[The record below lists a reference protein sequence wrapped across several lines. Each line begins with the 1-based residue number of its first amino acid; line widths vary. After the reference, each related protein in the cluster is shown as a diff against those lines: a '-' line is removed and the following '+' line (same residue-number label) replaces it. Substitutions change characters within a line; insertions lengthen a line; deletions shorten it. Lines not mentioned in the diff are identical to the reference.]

1 MYLTNK
7 LLDKLNRSSKDTGNP
22 PITLPDIMI
31 RSFAEVKEL
40 AGNSLNWGEKNFL
53 YQQAQKELKENRMAD
68 SRILSR
74 ANPQLANAVRLGI
87 GQSSMRRGYDDL
99 FNGRAGKFVKSGSV
113 ASMFSPAGYLTELY
127 REARNLHSATSEYH
141 LDTRRPDLAA
151 LSLSQSNMDDELS
164 TLSLSNEL
172 LLNNIQA
179 EENKDYDGVLKMLT
193 TYRLTGMTPFHL
205 PYEASRQAVMLQDE
219 EFAAFQRNPDVAALM
234 DTASMLAIKNDISP
248 ELYKILIEDITRE
261 NARVLFDIN
270 FGEGSNSDLLLD
282 PVYLGKYYDLNL
294 EDILECLKVVS
305 EWKRTDSSWTDDL
318 GDEVTDYYIGSNMKV
333 NFFTITRTPK
343 KGYHD
348 DLNYCNIHRVGNNE
362 YYISVNFKTTK
373 GTTSIKKL
381 SNSNGAPMFQI
392 NSPSRAEQA
401 YKTDILDI
409 KDSELYNEFD
419 VFMYRYPEGSSTGAK
434 RTSDLSFTLKD
445 GLPTTSNVQY
455 EFILK
460 NNKLIRLHK
469 ATNLPFS
476 DIRTIIESNNS
487 DLTITDDV
495 LSQLFWVQHYT
506 QLYGIDV
513 SAALVLAGGDISQA
527 SHDGQPAAFT
537 QLFNTPPLNGRTFSA
552 NGATVKLKPSDITD
566 SFRTGVM
573 KRAFQVNDTELY
585 TLWSLAQGSGT
596 PPDFTCTLDNLS
608 LLYRVKLLADV
619 HCLSVTELGML
630 LSVPPYADTR
640 IAGLS
645 GAALSRLLSFLA
657 LYTQWLK
664 AQGWTVSDLY
674 LMTTDHYSTALS
686 PDIENLVATLRDGLA
701 SQDLSQLD
709 EAGIIRAI
717 APFISAATQLDST
730 ELATAVLQWL
740 DQLKPQGLTVKAFLT
755 LVEKDLLTPDETIQL
770 VTFCQ
775 VMGQLA
781 LIVCGLRL
789 TPGEI
794 SLAVTQPEKLIAD
807 AKILPQ
813 CIDTVRVLAHF
824 HRWLQQCGTSATEM
838 LSALGN
844 GTLTPAQLAQA
855 ITLDEHMVIQGLAQH
870 DSKAVTFSSWPAI
883 DVTLQWVDIATTLS
897 ITPAG
902 VAALMNLKYTAA
914 AKSASY
920 AEWVAISHTLQAGL
934 SSQQNRQLQATLD
947 EALSTALSAY
957 AIKQIASVWV
967 TNRDQLHSWLL
978 LDNQVSAQV
987 KTTRL
992 GEAIASVQ
1000 LYVNR
1005 ALNGLEEGVSQSVKS
1020 RQYFTDWD
1028 TYNKRYSTWA
1038 GVSELVYYPEN
1049 YVDPTLRIGQ
1059 TGMMDT
1065 LLQEISQSQ
1074 LNSDTLE
1081 DGFKNYLAS
1090 FEEIANLSVISGY
1103 HDNTDADE
1111 GNTWFIGYSRT
1122 TPRQFYWRKL
1132 EHSKGADGRYA
1143 ANAWSEWK
1151 EIVCGMTPHQN
1162 LVRPVIFKSRL
1173 HVVWVEEE
1181 IRKDDDGTEQNV
1193 FYRLK
1198 LSWLRYDGGWASPFT
1213 FDLINSIELDPQN
1226 ELFNSLGRFDELVG
1240 LFAAQYTTENVLAIY
1255 LYKKQAEYDRVVNVG
1270 TAYGIFVYSDMKG
1283 VLKNKDELTSVISES
1298 FTHLDTTK
1306 HAEVNFR
1313 IAFNDVSYTINPDK
1327 ENDYISLT
1335 SRVENLSANYEKQ
1348 TVTLTPEITL
1358 DYDEDASFLTHLG
1371 KLIDDY
1377 PWIKDGGSVSFSEE
1391 DFINYTP
1398 LGTEF
1403 LISSPEVPLSIE
1415 MITAG
1420 FTSYNVIFMDASLD
1434 YSYGK
1439 QKGTDVKGYLVLLT
1453 LKSRKGF
1460 NQGLRLGELSGFA
1473 LTDENDNVLI
1483 DLWCF
1488 LGWPD
1493 IDIWDD
1499 WAAGREYSG
1508 PKYGQKEFVYAGFVS
1523 SDNLLKSSAIN
1534 VRFFSTTED
1543 PSVEWEA
1550 RVATL
1555 DRPNDLRPGGEEKT
1569 AEATVTY
1576 PSPEP
1581 NKNITASAVDSVVNG
1596 NKVTHYFDPISFPWQ
1611 ELDAARGIERV
1622 LTFSAENDGK
1632 IIATDK
1638 VTIILSSDSN
1648 DRPISLC
1655 HDASGAQYIQTGV
1668 YRTRLNTLFASQLV
1682 ERADRGIDAILSMDT
1697 QLLSEPKMG
1706 QGTYATLELLKYTP
1720 AIHGDS
1726 MAFALYHHHS
1736 AGNDPIFRGMLNS
1749 RATTTVNLFLPR
1761 IEASGKPD
1769 DLYVFAKYASGD
1781 TVSIRFI
1788 RKDPTNSDGWSLDAE
1803 YNKGTFP
1810 GLKRVY
1816 GLSVPTEP
1824 MDFSG
1829 ANALY
1834 FWELFYY
1841 TPMMMFQRLL
1851 QEQNFTEALRWMN
1864 YIWNPSGY
1872 VINGEEQNYL
1882 WNVRPLEEDTSWNAT
1897 PLDSVDPDAVAQ
1909 NDPMHYKVASFM
1921 KSLDLLIARGDA
1933 AYRQLER
1940 DTLNE
1945 AKMWY
1950 LQALS
1955 LLGDEPW
1962 VAEDTDWSCPQLGD
1976 AASQTVQAASQLAL
1990 EQVRQRQPA
1999 DKASCSPETLM
2010 APLLHPRINRKRE
2023 LQKQREQRTANK
2035 ASHGADSLATQQV
2048 IHELQPADDAASRT
2062 ANSLTA
2068 LFLPQINEKLQGYWK
2083 LLAQRLF
2090 NLRHNL
2096 SIDGQPLSLPIFA
2109 APANPAALLS
2119 AAVRT
2124 SQGGGA
2130 LPTTVMPLYRFPIML
2145 ENARGMV
2152 SQLIQFGNTLLG
2164 LTERQDAEALAELL
2178 QTQGSELVLQ
2188 NIRMQEKNLAEMD
2201 AEIKVLQESRR
2212 GAQGRFDSYSR
2223 LYDENV
2229 NSGEKE
2235 AMNLYLSSSAL
2246 STSGKALHMA
2256 AAAADMVPNIYGMA
2270 VGGTRFGGLLNATGI
2285 GIEIASSA
2293 SLIAAD
2299 KISRS
2304 ESYRRRR
2311 QEWEIQRNNAQAE
2324 MNQADAQ
2331 LTALDIQR
2339 ESSELQK
2346 VYLETQQAQTQ
2357 AQLTF
2362 LQGKFSNQA
2371 LYNWLRGK
2379 LSAIY
2384 YQFYDL
2390 AVSRCLM
2397 AEQSWQ
2403 YDLNDQA
2410 KTFIRPGAWQGTY
2423 AGLLA
2428 GENLMLML
2436 GQMEKAYLE
2445 QEKRALEII
2454 RTVSLAEVYAN
2465 LPDERFVFTDKIATL
2480 LEDGKGSAG
2489 SGGNTLEMTS
2499 GELQATLKLSDL
2511 KIDDDYSEP
2520 LGGVRRIKQISVT
2533 LPALVVPYQDIRAVL
2548 NYGGSIKVPGGC
2560 RAIALSHGMNDSGQF
2575 MLDFNDARYLP
2586 FEGIPVND
2594 SGSLTLSFPDATD
2607 RQKVI
2612 LQSLSDIILHIRY
2625 TIRS

>member
-1 MYLTNK
+1 MYSADILLNK
-7 LLDKLNRSSKDTGNP
+7 ISQTHDGQTM
-22 PITLPDIMI
+22 TLADLQPF
-31 RSFAEVKEL
+31 SFSEL
-40 AGNSLNWGEKNFL
+40 RKMFEEQLSWGEAHYL
-53 YQQAQKELKENRMAD
+53 YREAVEQKKRHRLLEA
-68 SRILSR
+68 RILTR

-87 GQSSMRRGYDDL
+87 KSSPLTRDYNDWFAGRGKQY
-99 FNGRAGKFVKSGSV
+99 VKPGNV
-113 ASMFSPAGYLTELY
+113 ASMFSPAAYLTEMY
-127 REARNLHSATSEYH
+127 REARELHSDDSVWN
-141 LDTRRPDLAA
+141 LDRRRPDLTS
-151 LSLSQSNMDDELS
+151 LLLSQPNQDEEVA
-164 TLSLSNEL
+164 TLTLASEL
-172 LLNNIQA
+172 LLNNIQSA
-179 EENKDYDGVLKMLT
+179 EELDDKEALLEKLSE
-193 TYRLTGMTPFHL
+193 YRWTGMTPCHV
-205 PYEASRQAVMLQDE
+205 PYETTRQAILLQDDTLS
-219 EFAAFQRNPDVAALM
+219 AFTLAPAVAALA
-234 DTASMLAIKNDISP
+234 DPVSLLAIKSDISP
-248 ELYKILIEDITRE
+248 ELYNLLTEVLTEKNASQLIED
-261 NARVLFDIN
+261 N
-270 FGEGSNSDLLLD
+270 FGDIDVQSFCSGVNLAHYYHLSLDELAAFGVRYDFSTFSPNETYVDDQLSLMLNNTEGSKEAWHLRRDYTGNKSQVNYTDLIPLGNGNYKYKFSLTETRKEYTNFSVVSGQGVNYYSEENFVPEANKDYEIKFAIPDKDLKQPVTLRLQRAKPADDRYYDTNTTFRIEKQSLNLFLLRLNKATRLSRAAQVSPQEIERVVTAVNHELQID
-282 PVYLGKYYDLNL
+282 AAALSALFYAKYYSEQYGISFDEALILWRADISLN
-294 EDILECLKVVS
+294 
-305 EWKRTDSSWTDDL
+305 
-318 GDEVTDYYIGSNMKV
+318 
-333 NFFTITRTPK
+333 
-343 KGYHD
+343 
-348 DLNYCNIHRVGNNE
+348 RVGA
-362 YYISVNFKTTK
+362 
-373 GTTSIKKL
+373 G
-381 SNSNGAPMFQI
+381 
-392 NSPSRAEQA
+392 PSQ
-401 YKTDILDI
+401 
-409 KDSELYNEFD
+409 FD
-419 VFMYRYPEGSSTGAK
+419 R
-434 RTSDLSFTLKD
+434 
-445 GLPTTSNVQY
+445 
-455 EFILK
+455 
-460 NNKLIRLHK
+460 
-469 ATNLPFS
+469 
-476 DIRTIIESNNS
+476 
-487 DLTITDDV
+487 
-495 LSQLFWVQHYT
+495 
-506 QLYGIDV
+506 
-513 SAALVLAGGDISQA
+513 
-527 SHDGQPAAFT
+527 
-537 QLFNTPPLNGRTFSA
+537 LFNTPPLNGKTFSA
-552 NGATVKLKPSDITD
+552 DGTALDLQPGESDDT
-566 SFRTGVM
+566 FRLAVL
-573 KRAFQVNDTELY
+573 KRAFQVNDSELY
-585 TLWSLAQGSGT
+585 SLRLMAGGGDFVCTTERLSQLYCVRLLAQVHQLT
-596 PPDFTCTLDNLS
+596 VVELS
-608 LLYRVKLLADV
+608 Q
-619 HCLSVTELGML
+619 L
-630 LSVPPYADTR
+630 LSVSPYAGQA
-640 IAGLS
+640 IAELSLTALGGLI
-645 GAALSRLLSFLA
+645 AFLA
-657 LYTQWLK
+657 QTTRWLAEQK
-664 AQGWTVSDLY
+664 WSVKDIW
-674 LMTTDHYSTALS
+674 LMTTTRYSTAMTPDIQNLLDTLRNGLPAPLPEGEALITALS
-686 PDIENLVATLRDGLA
+686 PLIAASVQLNSAEIAAGVLR
-701 SQDLSQLD
+701 
-709 EAGIIRAI
+709 
-717 APFISAATQLDST
+717 
-730 ELATAVLQWL
+730 WL
-740 DQLKPQGLTVKAFLT
+740 DLIQPAGLTVVDFIALMQKAPDSLT
-755 LVEKDLLTPDETIQL
+755 SEESKKL

-781 LIVCGLRL
+781 LFVRSVALSAGELALLVAQPSRFMTATALPHDLPTLQNITRFHTLITRSAGQATAVLTALGDGSL
-789 TPGEI
+789 TPE
-794 SLAVTQPEKLIAD
+794 L
-807 AKILPQ
+807 
-813 CIDTVRVLAHF
+813 
-824 HRWLQQCGTSATEM
+824 
-838 LSALGN
+838 
-844 GTLTPAQLAQA
+844 LAQA
-855 ITLDEHMVIQGLAQH
+855 LSLDEMLVEQALQEVHPGAEVFASRQETDIA
-870 DSKAVTFSSWPAI
+870 
-883 DVTLQWVDIATTLS
+883 LQWLSVASTLH
-897 ITPAG
+897 ITPSA
-902 VAALMNLKYTAA
+902 VRELLALKYHSATPPSYADWQAA
-914 AKSASY
+914 ADG
-920 AEWVAISHTLQAGL
+920 LQAGL
-934 SSQQNRQLQATLD
+934 NAAQATTLQARQD
-947 EALSTALSAY
+947 ELLTQALEAYYLRNHVPSGTGAIISADDLY
-957 AIKQIASVWV
+957 GY
-967 TNRDQLHSWLL
+967 LL
-978 LDNQVSAQV
+978 MDTQVSAQV

-992 GEAIASVQ
+992 AEAIASVQ

-1005 ALNGLEEGVSQSVKS
+1005 ALNGLEEGVSQPVKS

-1081 DGFKNYLAS
+1081 DGFKNYLTS

-1103 HDNTDADE
+1103 HDNSDADE
-1111 GNTWFIGYSRT
+1111 GNTWFIGHSRT

-1132 EHSKGADGRYA
+1132 EHSKGADGRYV

-1151 EIVCGMTPHQN
+1151 EIVCGMMPHQN

-1181 IRKDDDGTEQNV
+1181 IRKDDDGTKQNV

-1198 LSWLRYDGGWASPFT
+1198 LSWLRYDGSWASPFT
-1213 FDLINSIELDPQN
+1213 FDLINSTDPNSVEEL
-1226 ELFNSLGRFDELVG
+1226 LKALGGADESAG

-1255 LYKKQAEYDRVVNVG
+1255 LYKKQDKYDSVDSVSA
-1270 TAYGIFVYSDMKG
+1270 AYGIFVYSDMKG
-1283 VLKNKDELTSVISES
+1283 VLKNKDRLTSVISES
-1298 FTHLDTTK
+1298 LTHLDTTK

-1313 IAFNDVSYTINPDK
+1313 IAFNDVSYTIKPDK
-1327 ENDYISLT
+1327 ENSYLSLT

-1358 DYDEDASFLTHLG
+1358 DYDEDASFPLYLG

-1377 PWIKDGGSVSFSEE
+1377 PWIEDGGSVFSSEE
-1391 DFINYTP
+1391 LFINYTP

-1403 LISSPEVPLSIE
+1403 LTSSPEVPLSSE
-1415 MITAG
+1415 MIMAG

-1434 YSYGK
+1434 YSYGG
-1439 QKGTDVKGYLVLLT
+1439 QKGTDVEGFLVLLT

-1460 NQGLRLGELSGFA
+1460 NQGLRLGELSVFD
-1473 LTDENDNVLI
+1473 LTDEDDNPLS
-1483 DLWCF
+1483 DLQCF
-1488 LGWPD
+1488 PGWPD
-1493 IDIWDD
+1493 IDWWDD
-1499 WAAGREYSG
+1499 RAAGREYSG
-1508 PKYGQKEFVYAGFVS
+1508 PEDGQKEFVYAGFVS
-1523 SDNLLKSSAIN
+1523 FDNLLKSSVIN
-1534 VRFFSTTED
+1534 VHCWSQSED
-1543 PSVEWEA
+1543 GSLDWSA

-1555 DRPNDLRPGGEEKT
+1555 DLPNDLRPGVVEKT

-1576 PSPEP
+1576 PSPEA
-1581 NKNITASAVDSVVNG
+1581 NKNITASAVSRVVNG

-1622 LTFSAENDGK
+1622 LTFSAKDDGK

-1682 ERADRGIDAILSMDT
+1682 ERADRGIDAILSMGT
-1697 QLLSEPKMG
+1697 QLLSEPKTG

-1726 MAFALYHHHS
+1726 MAFALYHDHD
-1736 AGNDPIFRGMLNS
+1736 AGRDPIFRGMLNS
-1749 RATTTVNLFLPR
+1749 RTTTTVNLFLPR
-1761 IEASGKPD
+1761 IETSGND
-1769 DLYVFAKYASGD
+1769 DSLFVLAEYASGE
-1781 TVSIRFI
+1781 TGSIRFI
-1788 RKDPTNSDGWSLDAE
+1788 RKDAANPDGWSLDATH
-1803 YNKGTFP
+1803 NKGTFP
-1810 GLKRVY
+1810 GLKSVY
-1816 GLSVPTEP
+1816 GLSVSTEP

-1921 KSLDLLIARGDA
+1921 KALDLLIARGDA

-1950 LQALS
+1950 MQALS
-1955 LLGDEPW
+1955 LLGDEPR
-1962 VAEDTDWSCPQLGD
+1962 VADGTDWSFPQLGA

-1990 EQVRQRQPA
+1990 ERVYRQKAA
-1999 DKASCSPETLM
+1999 DKASCSPEILM

-2023 LQKQREQRTANK
+2023 LQKQREQRAANK
-2035 ASHGADSLATQQV
+2035 ASQGADSLATPQV
-2048 IHELQPADDAASRT
+2048 IHVPQPADDDTSRT

-2109 APANPAALLS
+2109 APADPAALLS
-2119 AAVRT
+2119 AAVQT

-2130 LPTTVMPLYRFPIML
+2130 LPTAVMPLYRFPVML

-2152 SQLIQFGNTLLG
+2152 GQLIQFGNTLLG

-2201 AEIKVLQESRR
+2201 AEIKVLQESRF
-2212 GAQGRFDSYSR
+2212 GAQSRFDSYSR
-2223 LYDENV
+2223 LYDEDV

-2235 AMNLYLSSSAL
+2235 AMSLYLSSSVL
-2246 STSGKALHMA
+2246 STSGKALHMS
-2256 AAAADMVPNIYGMA
+2256 AAAADLVPNIYGMA
-2270 VGGTRFGGLLNATGI
+2270 VGGIRFGGLLNATGI

-2293 SLIAAD
+2293 TLIAAD

-2331 LTALDIQR
+2331 LAALDIRR
-2339 ESSELQK
+2339 EASELQK
-2346 VYLETQQAQTQ
+2346 VYLETQQVQTQ

-2362 LQGKFSNQA
+2362 LQGKFTNQA

-2428 GENLMLML
+2428 GENLILML

-2445 QEKRALEII
+2445 QEKRALEVT
-2454 RTVSLAEVYAN
+2454 RTVSLAEVYAD
-2465 LPDERFVFTDKIATL
+2465 LPDESFVFTDKIATL

-2489 SGGNTLEMTS
+2489 SGGNTLEMA
-2499 GELQATLKLSDL
+2499 GRELQATLKLSDL
-2511 KIDDDYSEP
+2511 KIDDDYSDA
-2520 LGGVRRIKQISVT
+2520 LGDVRRIKQISVT
-2533 LPALVVPYQDIRAVL
+2533 LPALVGPYQDIRTVL
-2548 NYGGSIKVPGGC
+2548 NYGGSVKVPRGC
-2560 RAIALSHGMNDSGQF
+2560 SAIALSHGMNDSGQF
-2575 MLDFNDARYLP
+2575 MLDFNDTRYLP

-2594 SGSLTLSFPDATD
+2594 GGSLTLSFPDATD
-2607 RQKVI
+2607 RQKEI

>member
-1 MYLTNK
+1 MYLTDE
-7 LLDKLNRSSKDTGNP
+7 LLDKLNENKKIDGNDRL
-22 PITLPDIMI
+22 ITLPDIMI

-40 AGNSLNWGEKNFL
+40 AGNSLSWGEKNFL
-53 YQQAQKELKENRMAD
+53 YQQAQKELKENRMAE

-74 ANPQLANAVRLGI
+74 ANPQLENAVRLGI
-87 GQSSMRRGYDDL
+87 RQSPMQRSYDDL
-99 FNGRAGKFVKSGSV
+99 FGGRASKFVKPGAV

-127 REARNLHSATSEYH
+127 REARNLHVATSEYH
-141 LDTRRPDLAA
+141 LDKRRPDLAS

-172 LLNNIQA
+172 LLNNIQT
-179 EENKDYDGVLKMLT
+179 EENQDYDGVLEMLS

-219 EFAAFQRNPDVAALM
+219 ELAAFQRNPDVAARM

-261 NARVLFDIN
+261 NARLLFDIN
-270 FGEGSNSDLLLD
+270 FGEGSDSDILLN
-282 PVYLGKYYDLNL
+282 PVYLSKYYDLNL

-305 EWKRTDSSWTDDL
+305 EWKLTDSSWTDDL
-318 GDEVTDYYIGSNMKV
+318 GDEVTDYYIGSDMKV
-333 NFFTITRTPK
+333 NFFTIIRTPE

-362 YYISVNFKTTK
+362 YYISVNFKTTQ
-373 GTTSIKKL
+373 GITSIKKL
-381 SNSNGAPMFQI
+381 SNSSGAPMFQI
-392 NSPSRAEQA
+392 NSPSRAGQA

-409 KDSELYNEFD
+409 KDIELYKKFG
-419 VFMYRYPEGSSTGAK
+419 VFMYRYPEGSSTDAK
-434 RTSDLSFTLKD
+434 TTSELFFTLKD
-445 GLPTTSNVQY
+445 GLPTTSNAQY

-476 DIRTIIESNNS
+476 DIRTIIESNNN
-487 DLTITDDV
+487 DLTITDEV

-506 QLYGIDV
+506 QRYGIDV
-513 SAALVLAGGDISQA
+513 SAALVLASADISQA

-537 QLFNTPPLNGRTFSA
+537 QLFNTPPLNGQAFSA
-552 NGATVKLKPSDITD
+552 DGATVKLKPSDITD

-596 PPDFTCTLDNLS
+596 PPDFTCTLGNLS
-608 LLYRVKLLADV
+608 LLYRVKLLADA
-619 HCLSVTELGML
+619 HGLSVTELGML
-630 LSVPPYADTR
+630 LSVSPYAATL

-664 AQGWTVSDLY
+664 TQGWTASDLY
-674 LMTTDHYSTALS
+674 LMTTDRYSTALS
-686 PDIENLVATLRDGLA
+686 PDIENLIATLRDGLA

-709 EAGIIRAI
+709 EAEIIRAT

-740 DQLKPQGLTVKAFLT
+740 DQLKPQGLAVKAFLT

-794 SLAVTQPEKLIAD
+794 SLAVTQPGKLIAG

-813 CIDTVRVLAHF
+813 CIDTVRALAHF

-855 ITLDEHMVIQGLAQH
+855 MTLDEHMVIQGLAQH
-870 DSKAVTFSSWPAI
+870 DSKAAIFSSWPAI
-883 DVTLQWVDIATTLS
+883 DVTLQWLDIATTLS

-902 VAALMNLKYTAA
+902 VAALMGLKYTDPAHQP
-914 AKSASY
+914 SY
-920 AEWVAISHTLQAGL
+920 NDWVAISHTLQAGL

-947 EALSTALSAY
+947 EALSTAASAY

-992 GEAIASVQ
+992 AEAIASVQ

-1049 YVDPTLRIGQ
+1049 YIDPTLRIGQ

-1111 GNTWFIGYSRT
+1111 GNTWFIGHSRT

-1132 EHSKGADGRYA
+1132 EHSKGADGRYT

-1181 IRKDDDGTEQNV
+1181 IRKGDDGTTQNV

-1198 LSWLRYDGGWASPFT
+1198 LSWLRYDGSWASPFT
-1213 FDLINSIELDPQN
+1213 FDLISSIDSNSVEEL
-1226 ELFNSLGRFDELVG
+1226 LKALGGADESAG

-1255 LYKKQAEYDRVVNVG
+1255 LYKKQDKYGSASSVSA
-1270 TAYGIFVYSDMKG
+1270 AYGIFVYSDMKG
-1283 VLKNKDELTSVISES
+1283 VLKNKDELKSVISES
-1298 FTHLDTTK
+1298 LTHLDTTK

-1313 IAFNDVSYTINPDK
+1313 IAFNDVSYTIKPDK
-1327 ENDYISLT
+1327 TNAYISLT
-1335 SRVENLSANYEKQ
+1335 SRVNNLSADYEKQ
-1348 TVTLTPEITL
+1348 TVTLTPEITV
-1358 DYDEDASFLTHLG
+1358 DYDEDASFPIYLG

-1377 PWIKDGGSVSFSEE
+1377 PWIEDGGYVSLSTEE
-1391 DFINYTP
+1391 FINYTP
-1398 LGTEF
+1398 LGTEC
-1403 LISSPEVPLSIE
+1403 LVSSPEAPLSSE
-1415 MITAG
+1415 MIMAG
-1420 FTSYNVIFMDASLD
+1420 FTSYNIIFMDASLD
-1434 YSYGK
+1434 YSEGK
-1439 QKGTDVKGYLVLLT
+1439 DVKGYLVLLT

-1460 NQGLRLGELSGFA
+1460 NQGLRLNKFSGFW
-1473 LTDENDNVLI
+1473 LTDENDTPLPGGLI
-1483 DLWCF
+1483 CF
-1488 LGWPD
+1488 VGWPD
-1493 IDIWDD
+1493 IDWWDD
-1499 WAAGREYSG
+1499 LAAGREYSG
-1508 PKYGQKEFVYAGFVS
+1508 PEHGQKEFVYAGFVS
-1523 SDNLLKSSAIN
+1523 ADNLLKSSAIN
-1534 VRFFSTTED
+1534 VHYLSWSENESNNWT
-1543 PSVEWEA
+1543 A

-1555 DRPNDLRPGGEEKT
+1555 DLPNDLRPGVAEKT

-1581 NKNITASAVDSVVNG
+1581 NKNITASAVSSVVNG
-1596 NKVTHYFDPISFPWQ
+1596 DKVTHYFDPISFPWQ
-1611 ELDAARGIERV
+1611 ALDASRGIERV
-1622 LTFSAENDGK
+1622 LTFSAKNDGR
-1632 IIATDK
+1632 IIAADK
-1638 VTIILSSDSN
+1638 VNIILSSDSN

-1682 ERADRGIDAILSMDT
+1682 GRADRGIDAILSMDT

-1706 QGTYATLELLKYTP
+1706 QGTYAKLELLKYTP

-1726 MAFALYHHHS
+1726 MAFALYHDHD
-1736 AGNDPIFRGMLNS
+1736 AGKDPIFRGMLNS
-1749 RATTTVNLFLPR
+1749 RTTTTVNLFLPQ
-1761 IEASGKPD
+1761 IETPGKSD
-1769 DLYVFAKYASGD
+1769 NLYVSAKYASSETD
-1781 TVSIRFI
+1781 SIRFI
-1788 RKDPTNSDGWSLDAE
+1788 RKNATNPDGWSLDVTH
-1803 YNKGTFP
+1803 NNGTFP
-1810 GLKRVY
+1810 GLKSVH
-1816 GLSVPTEP
+1816 GLSVSTEP

-1872 VINGEEQNYL
+1872 VINGEEQKYL

-1976 AASQTVQAASQLAL
+1976 AASQTVQAASQRAL
-1990 EQVRQRQPA
+1990 DQVRRRQLA

-2035 ASHGADSLATQQV
+2035 ASHGADSLATQLV
-2048 IHELQPADDAASRT
+2048 IHEPQPADDTASRT

-2068 LFLPQINEKLQGYWK
+2068 LFFPQINEKLQGYWK

-2109 APANPAALLS
+2109 APADPAALLS

-2130 LPTTVMPLYRFPIML
+2130 LPTTVMPLYRFPVML

-2152 SQLIQFGNTLLG
+2152 GQLIQFGNTLLG

-2188 NIRMQEKNLAEMD
+2188 NIRMQEKNLEEMD
-2201 AEIKVLQESRR
+2201 AELKVLQESRH
-2212 GAQGRFDSYSR
+2212 GAQGRFDSYSQ
-2223 LYDENV
+2223 LYDEGV

-2235 AMNLYLSSSAL
+2235 AMKLYLSSSTL
-2246 STSGKALHMA
+2246 STTGKALHMS
-2256 AAAADMVPNIYGMA
+2256 AAAADLVPNIYGMA

-2285 GIEIASSA
+2285 GIEISSSA

-2331 LTALDIQR
+2331 LAALDIRR
-2339 ESSELQK
+2339 EASELQK
-2346 VYLETQQAQTQ
+2346 VYLETQQTQTQ

-2362 LQGKFSNQA
+2362 LQSKFTNQA

-2410 KTFIRPGAWQGTY
+2410 KTFIRPGAWQGNY
-2423 AGLLA
+2423 AGLMA
-2428 GENLMLML
+2428 GETLMLNL
-2436 GQMEKAYLE
+2436 AQMEQAYL
-2445 QEKRALEII
+2445 QKNQREKEVT
-2454 RTVSLAEVYAN
+2454 RTVCLSDVYAG
-2465 LPDERFVFTDKIATL
+2465 LSDEDNFTLADKISELVTV
-2480 LEDGKGSAG
+2480 GKGSAG
-2489 SGGNTLEMTS
+2489 TDENGLKVENKQL
-2499 GELQATLKLSDL
+2499 LATLKLSDL
-2511 KIDDDYSEP
+2511 NIRGNYPDE
-2520 LGGVRRIKQISVT
+2520 LGKTRRIKQISVT
-2533 LPALVVPYQDIRAVL
+2533 LPALVGPYQDIRAVL
-2548 NYGGSIKVPGGC
+2548 NYGGSVEVPSGC
-2560 RAIALSHGMNDSGQF
+2560 RAIAVSHGMNDSGQF

-2586 FEGIPVND
+2586 FEGIPVDD

-2607 RQKVI
+2607 RQKEI